1 MILIYVLAL
10 IAFYWIAFQKK
21 DALSLFR
28 TLALFISFSVLVYF
42 SATTIP
48 GLKNNAWYYPF
59 ALLFASLLVLAI
71 KYGKNR
77 NFSFLQLKKENFDWK
92 SIAIALLLFGAIFI
106 VSLKYYHWD
115 LSAPRYLTV
124 DAPLHFTKVRLIM
137 ESNDLKVDPVYGGFY
152 GLVHLLGLPAD
163 STVDLLKDFQIIN
176 IFIFALGAL
185 YFLFYL
191 AKSFP
196 LKSSFLKI
204 LAFFLITFGFSF
216 NLFISGFFPQS
227 VNLVLILLFF
237 DLYPNLNKTKI
248 GIAALLIVLFSI
260 LISYTYWIPLIG
272 IFIFLVWFQF
282 FLRAPKKLK
291 ILLYLIPLFLAVLAL
306 ALKFKNLAQIA
317 SDEGETYRTFLS
329 NAIVFLPLFLG
340 SLFFV
345 FRKWRDGTKIS
356 LFVISSFA
364 FSFLLFAAY
373 SLGRVSSYTLM
384 KNIYLIGPLIF
395 YFSIYFLDYFTG
407 KIGHR
412 HWRGFLNFAVLAGFL
427 LFLAF
432 PFCQRSLAG
441 IPKFEEIQKI
451 EAELNSSLQ
460 KSSIW
465 NLQKRILDVFS
476 FNSQIYLDQDFNKM
490 ENISCF
496 DQEKLDFL
504 KGLKEKLPEEFKSHY
519 SFNSNVGNSTR
530 MMIVADFKT
539 SKWMHSLTGIW
550 NISASDLPTLN
561 EKVFDYDRWK
571 ANHENPYLIVF
582 DTQTSNKWLWL
593 NQGKFKMQ
601 DFKVLYKKENN
612 YFLELKENQ

>member
-1 MILIYVLAL
+1 MTLVYLLTL

-28 TLALFISFSVLVYF
+28 ALALFISFSILVYF

-59 ALLFASLLVLAI
+59 ALLFALVLVLAI

-77 NFSFLQLKKENFDWK
+77 NFSFLQPKKENFGWK

-106 VSLKYYHWD
+106 VSLKYYHWN

-204 LAFFLITFGFSF
+204 LAFFLITFGFFF

-227 VNLVLILLFF
+227 VSLVLILLFF
-237 DLYPNLNKTKI
+237 DLYPNLSKTRI
-248 GIAALLIVLFSI
+248 GIPALLIILFSI
-260 LISYTYWIPLIG
+260 LVSYTYWIPLIG
-272 IFIFLVWFQF
+272 IFIFFVWFQF
-282 FLRAPKKLK
+282 FLHSPKKMK
-291 ILLYLIPLFLAVLAL
+291 ILLYLIPFFLAVLAL

-329 NAIVFLPLFLG
+329 NVIVFLPLFLG
-340 SLFFV
+340 SLYFI
-345 FRKWRDGTKIS
+345 FRKWGDETKTS
-356 LFVISSFA
+356 LFVISSFV
-364 FSFLLFAAY
+364 FSLLLFAVY
-373 SLGRVSSYTLM
+373 SFGKISSYTLM
-384 KNIYLIGPLIF
+384 KNIYLIGPLLF

-412 HWRGFLNFAVLAGFL
+412 HWRGFLNFSVLTVFL

-432 PFCQRSLAG
+432 PFCQRSRAG
-441 IPKFEEIQKI
+441 IPKFEAIQKT
-451 EAELNSSLQ
+451 EKELNSSFQ

-465 NLQKRILDVFS
+465 NPKKRVLDVFY
-476 FNSQIYLDQDFNKM
+476 FNSQVYLNQDFNKM
-490 ENISCF
+490 ENISYF

-504 KGLKEKLPEEFKSHY
+504 QGLREKLPEEFRRHY
-519 SFNSNVGNSTR
+519 SFNSNLGNSTR
-530 MMIVADFKT
+530 MMMVTDFKT
-539 SKWMHSLTGIW
+539 SKWMHSLSGIW
-550 NISASDLPTLN
+550 NIAASDLPTLN
-561 EKVFDYDRWK
+561 EKVFDYDQWK

-593 NQGKFKMQ
+593 NQEKFKMQ
-601 DFKVLYKKENN
+601 DFKVLYKKGNN
-612 YFLELKENQ
+612 YFLELKENK